1 MIHGLSKRYQLIL
14 WEAGGND
21 DESAAMRLDFDDRA
35 SALARL
41 DTERGSGRYRSGLLM
56 EWHKVSGVWELV
68 DRFEL

>member
-14 WEAGGND
+14 WEAEGND

-41 DTERGSGRYRSGLLM
+41 DAERSGVRYRTGLLM

-68 DRFEL
+68 ERYEA